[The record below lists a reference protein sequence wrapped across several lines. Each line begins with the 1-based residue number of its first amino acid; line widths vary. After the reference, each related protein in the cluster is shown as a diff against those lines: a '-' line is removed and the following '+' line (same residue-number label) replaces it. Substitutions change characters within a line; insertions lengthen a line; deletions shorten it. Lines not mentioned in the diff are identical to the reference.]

1 MKESKFIE
9 LLNLYVDHEITAA
22 DAALLETEVQRDPER
37 RRVYREYCQMQ
48 KACTQLAEQFQT
60 EAPPAPAVEPVTVV
74 AFPRRRFAALAYAGG
89 LAAAACVAAV
99 VLSWNRP
106 GRPQLKNQTAP
117 ALAATIPAPS
127 TGLTARPEL
136 KPAFGGLVRESTR
149 EGRLFAEAERAQLDW
164 LNDIRLQRVTIDQL
178 RFDTQP
184 TLQPADYLLR
194 ARRTPPAQAEM
205 TAFRFQR

>member
-22 DAALLETEVQRDPER
+22 DAALLEAEVQRDPER

-48 KACTQLAEQFQT
+48 KACTQFAEQFQT
-60 EAPPAPAVEPVTVV
+60 EAPPAPAVEPATVV
-74 AFPRRRFAALAYAGG
+74 AFPRRRFAALAYVGG

-106 GRPQLKNQTAP
+106 GRPQLNQPTP
-117 ALAATIPAPS
+117 ALAVAAPVLS

-149 EGRLFAEAERAQLDW
+149 EGRLFAEAERAQFDW